1 MPGTGGTAVA
11 SWLGSGGSENECL
24 LLRQP
29 EELCRLQH
37 MFTTM
42 DRIRV
47 KLLDIVHSK
56 TADPA
61 KSQRIATALNQIM
74 DLELAIMLE
83 TYRKD
88 LVERTRNTIEVF
100 SSPAE

>member
-1 MPGTGGTAVA
+1 
-11 SWLGSGGSENECL
+11 
-24 LLRQP
+24 
-29 EELCRLQH
+29 

-47 KLLDIVHSK
+47 KLLDIVRSK

-100 SSPAE
+100 SSPAELVIEVDPGVPVEAPQRTTV